1 MCFYEV
7 DPLVCPKCGG
17 EMKLIAF
24 LTEFEVV
31 DRIIN
36 HLKLVFV
43 ATKPPPPR
51 IAYQELLI
59 AAEAG
64 GEYLL

>member
-1 MCFYEV
+1 
-7 DPLVCPKCGG
+7 
-17 EMKLIAF
+17 
-24 LTEFEVV
+24 VV